1 MPASGRP
8 GGRHRSPA
16 RGAIFRLLKAAQPK
30 ATLTILDSVNHLLK
44 DAPADRV
51 ANLATYADPTLPLS
65 PQVAPAFAGFIKA
78 H

>member
-1 MPASGRP
+1 
-8 GGRHRSPA
+8 
-16 RGAIFRLLKAAQPK
+16 
-30 ATLTILDSVNHLLK
+30 
-44 DAPADRV
+44 V